1 MTFRLH
7 IPEQP
12 SPEDR
17 EAVLA
22 PLRAY
27 NEQMAGPAKAEPV
40 AILLHDEEG
49 NSVGGL
55 WGRSGYDWLF
65 VEYLAV
71 PEAWRGQGTGSAL
84 IAEAERIARA
94 RGCCGLW
101 LDTFAFQARG
111 FYEKLGFRVFGT
123 LEDHPRGSRRFFLSK
138 RLDG

>member
-1 MTFRLH
+1 MTIRLQ
-7 IPEQP
+7 IPDAP
-12 SPEDR
+12 TLEDR

-22 PLRAY
+22 LLCTY
-27 NEQMAGPAKAEPV
+27 NERMAGPAHAEPI
-40 AILLHDEEG
+40 AILLRDAEDRP
-49 NSVGGL
+49 VGGL
-55 WGRSGYDWLF
+55 LGRSSYDWLF
-65 VEYLAV
+65 IEYLAV
-71 PEAWRGQGTGSAL
+71 PEALRGQRLGSAL

-111 FYEKLGFRVFGT
+111 FYEKLGFTVFGT